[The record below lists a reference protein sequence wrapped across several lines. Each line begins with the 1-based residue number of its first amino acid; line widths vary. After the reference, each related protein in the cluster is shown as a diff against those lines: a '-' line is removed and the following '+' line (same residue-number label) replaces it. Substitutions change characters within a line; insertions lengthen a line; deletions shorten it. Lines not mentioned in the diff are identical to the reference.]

1 MIRVNLLP
9 VKAAQKKEKL
19 KGQLF
24 TALAAVVVT
33 MVLCALAYM
42 QLLTWVQNSRD
53 NVEQKKL
60 EITKLMKVIGEVN
73 EFKKRQDDLRGKL
86 DVLDKLEKSRR
97 GPVIILDELYKAL
110 PDKLWLE
117 AFKESG
123 GKVSISGVATNEETV
138 ALFMR
143 NLDASPQFS
152 QVSLGV
158 VQQAA
163 KEGIRLHKFDL
174 TCQLESQQAVDLAA
188 AGTPQDASK
197 KKKKKK

>member
-19 KGQLF
+19 KGQLY
-24 TALAAVVVT
+24 TALAALLVT
-33 MVLCALAYM
+33 VVLCALAYM
-42 QLLTWVQNSRD
+42 QLLSWVQNSRD

-97 GPVIILDELYKAL
+97 GPVIILDELYKAM

-117 AFKESG
+117 AFKESS
-123 GKVSISGVATNEETV
+123 GKATISGVATNEETV
-138 ALFMR
+138 AVFMR
-143 NLDASPQFS
+143 NLEASPQFS
-152 QVSLGV
+152 QVALGV

-163 KEGIRLHKFDL
+163 KEGVKLHKFDL
-174 TCQLESQQAVDLAA
+174 TCMLEGQQTVDLAA
-188 AGTPQDASK
+188 AGTPQEGSK
-197 KKKKKK
+197 KKKKK